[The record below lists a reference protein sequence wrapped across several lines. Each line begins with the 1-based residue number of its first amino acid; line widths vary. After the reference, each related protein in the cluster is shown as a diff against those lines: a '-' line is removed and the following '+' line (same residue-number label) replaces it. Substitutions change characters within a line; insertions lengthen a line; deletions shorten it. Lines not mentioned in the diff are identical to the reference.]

1 MDDNKRDLYESL
13 WWVRQ
18 EGPIGG
24 LMTFNADYGYIES
37 IVRGFRSGF
46 LKSYEYRQLCQCE
59 SLDDVKLTMGD
70 TDYLNVLSNVNK
82 LTPEIILK
90 RCEDKFV
97 AEFNFLQS
105 QATGPLSTFLDFIT
119 YEDLIT
125 NISFIITSMIKGA
138 DPTTLLHKS
147 LPLGKS
153 PHLRSVMTFENFEG
167 SDGLVELYRT
177 VLIDTPVAH
186 YFENYF
192 NSEIKSDSPS
202 REIQRVYNEVEIDI
216 ITNML
221 QKLWL
226 EDFYAYCQ
234 RLGGETAVIM
244 KTLLEFE
251 ADRRAISIMINSFN
265 TNLNDPQNRDSERK
279 KLFCSFGQLYPEATL
294 IRFSQVGDINQLAV
308 ALEPYKVYSDL
319 YRQSAEGG
327 GKSLEDLLY
336 EEEVKL
342 CRYCFDGQSH
352 FASFYGWVK
361 LKKQEMRNIKWS
373 SSRIPVAPRLH
384 SPLYCEAE
392 SVCSAAPAL
401 TAFHCTS
408 SAPCAVMTGS

>member
-1 MDDNKRDLYESL
+1 MRRTHH
-13 WWVRQ
+13 V
-18 EGPIGG
+18 PP
-24 LMTFNADYGYIES
+24 FPHCV
-37 IVRGFRSGF
+37 IVVP
-46 LKSYEYRQLCQCE
+46 Q
-59 SLDDVKLTMGD
+59 
-70 TDYLNVLSNVNK
+70 
-82 LTPEIILK
+82 
-90 RCEDKFV
+90 
-97 AEFNFLQS
+97 FLQS
-105 QATGPLSTFLDFIT
+105 QATGPLATFLDFIT

-226 EDFYAYCQ
+226 EDFYFYCQ

-265 TNLNDPQNRDSERK
+265 TNLNDPSNRDTERK
-279 KLFCSFGQLYPEATL
+279 KLFCSFGTLYPEATL
-294 IRFSQVGDINQLAV
+294 IRFSTVGDINQLAV

-319 YRQSAEGG
+319 YRQSQEGG

-342 CRYCFDGQSH
+342 CRLCFDGQSH

-361 LKKQEMRNIKWS
+361 LKKQELRNIKWILS
-373 SSRIPVAPRLH
+373 CINQKRDQKDFNKCQLHTQRHTNLPIDQSVTQSPHSRSVHYSH
-384 SPLYCEAE
+384 SPLPP
-392 SVCSAAPAL
+392 SVYVLFCMCVCVCHCYV
-401 TAFHCTS
+401 TAGIKTF
-408 SAPCAVMTGS
+408 